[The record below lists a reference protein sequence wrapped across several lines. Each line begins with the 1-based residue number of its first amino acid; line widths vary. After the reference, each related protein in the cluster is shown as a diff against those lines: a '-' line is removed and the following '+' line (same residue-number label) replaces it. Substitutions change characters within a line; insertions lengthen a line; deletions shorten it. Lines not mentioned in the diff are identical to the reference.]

1 MPEINLTELIDQLT
15 ELRDELG
22 EDAAVRVAYQ
32 QSWPLRGT
40 IAAVTSSMDI
50 ARTKAEDD
58 EVEDVDAAVAAD
70 TEGEPKTVWI
80 AIGPASYSENPYAP
94 KEVWN
99 SSGW

>member
-22 EDAAVRVAYQ
+22 DDAAVRIAYQ
-32 QSWPLRGT
+32 QNWPLRGT
-40 IAAVTSSMDI
+40 VATVTSSMDI

-58 EVEDVDAAVAAD
+58 EVEDIEEAVAAD
-70 TEGEPKTVWI
+70 TEPKTVWI
-80 AIGPASYSENPYAP
+80 SVGPASYSESPYAP

>member
-1 MPEINLTELIDQLT
+1 
-15 ELRDELG
+15 
-22 EDAAVRVAYQ
+22 
-32 QSWPLRGT
+32 
-40 IAAVTSSMDI
+40 MDI